1 MFGKIFW
8 CEVTNDEYK
17 ESSKTKSTNTVN
29 NTVNKTVNNTINKGY
44 CAKNFALLLFTHFS
58 TLVSGKEDIS

>member
-1 MFGKIFW
+1 MQIFQNTEVCMFGKIFW

-17 ESSKTKSTNTVN
+17 ESSKTKSN
-29 NTVNKTVNNTINKGY
+29 NTVNKGY